1 MRSQSVWRCAVVS
14 ASFSGSFALVCSTA
28 LAVPITF
35 QLDPSQSS
43 IALAGFFGAIPL
55 SEQAPGS
62 ATTTYS
68 GPISVD
74 VDNPLAP
81 TTIQLLG
88 SSAVAA
94 INGQWLPEAGGGPA
108 AGNPG
113 MAQDANYGL
122 FLNAGAL
129 GNAWGAVRNLVFD
142 VTSGVEPVVLG
153 QFPST
158 QTLTVTTGQFAVNAP
173 ALFGGPSEDDLA
185 TDTLTNAALPSSYSV
200 SGSLATL
207 TIPISIVD
215 QADLTVMY
223 TGQLVATATVPEPA
237 SAALA
242 GVMLISVVGAAAAG
256 RRRK

>member
-1 MRSQSVWRCAVVS
+1 MRSNYVWRCAALSAAVTASAALVS
-14 ASFSGSFALVCSTA
+14 SNARAVPISFTFDSSLSSITLDGSFSG
-28 LAVPITF
+28 
-35 QLDPSQSS
+35 
-43 IALAGFFGAIPL
+43 IPL
-55 SEQAPGS
+55 QEQGPGS
-62 ATTTYS
+62 KTTSYS
-68 GPISVD
+68 GTILVD

-94 INGQWLPEAGGGPA
+94 ISGQWLPQAGGGPA
-108 AGNPG
+108 AGDPG
-113 MAQDANYGL
+113 VAQDANYGL

-153 QFPST
+153 LFAST
-158 QTLTVTTGQFAVNAP
+158 QTLTITTGQFAVNAP

-185 TDTLTNAALPSSYSV
+185 TDTLTNAATPSSYSV
-200 SGSLATL
+200 AGPLATL
-207 TIPISIVD
+207 TIPISIID
-215 QADLTVMY
+215 AGDLTVMY

-242 GVMLISVVGAAAAG
+242 SAMLVGMCGMAVVA
-256 RRRK
+256 RRRR